1 MSDFFS
7 NIFEDLYDYGA
18 DSVDKLFSAGKDLVR
33 ETRLDKMLSGDEY
46 DFSGRTGSSPLG
58 GKFMESLR
66 IAPRKPVDT
75 DANSVAMFAMPQSF
89 QATQTRGN
97 EAVSA
102 KALESE
108 WLDRLGSL
116 YASMAKLSRTTETS
130 LKKYGTD

>member
-1 MSDFFS
+1 
-7 NIFEDLYDYGA
+7 
-18 DSVDKLFSAGKDLVR
+18 
-33 ETRLDKMLSGDEY
+33 
-46 DFSGRTGSSPLG
+46 
-58 GKFMESLR
+58 
-66 IAPRKPVDT
+66 
-75 DANSVAMFAMPQSF
+75 MPQSF

-102 KALESE
+102 KALENE